1 MWGFLFS
8 LAYLSHP
15 SYIYTIYYNMKNN
28 PIKSIIREE
37 IKRILSEE
45 YQDKYKMV
53 GGLVTNLEI
62 RPQKEILSDI
72 RAITGVTIVSEKE
85 TLPYHEQDKRN
96 FKAVL
101 TVKVDGYPFMKSGGF
116 SREKMGEIA
125 AQIRKVEG
133 VVGFNMNSETV
144 API

>member
-1 MWGFLFS
+1 
-8 LAYLSHP
+8 
-15 SYIYTIYYNMKNN
+15 MKSD
-28 PIKSIIREE
+28 IKQLIREE

-53 GGLVTNLEI
+53 GGLVTNLEA

-85 TLPYHEQDKRN
+85 LLPYNEQDKRN

-101 TVKVDGYPFMKSGGF
+101 TVKVDGYPFIKSGGF
-116 SREKMGEIA
+116 DRDKMEEIA

-133 VVGFNMNSETV
+133 VVGFTMNPET
-144 API
+144 IETI

>member
-1 MWGFLFS
+1 
-8 LAYLSHP
+8 
-15 SYIYTIYYNMKNN
+15 MKSD
-28 PIKSIIREE
+28 IKQLIREE

-53 GGLVTNLEI
+53 GGLVTNLES

-85 TLPYHEQDKRN
+85 LLPYNEQDKRN

-101 TVKVDGYPFMKSGGF
+101 TVKVDGYPFIKSGGF
-116 SREKMGEIA
+116 NRDKMEEIA

-133 VVGFNMNSETV
+133 VVGFTMNPET
-144 API
+144 IETI

>member
-1 MWGFLFS
+1 
-8 LAYLSHP
+8 
-15 SYIYTIYYNMKNN
+15 MKSN
-28 PIKSIIREE
+28 IKQLIREE

-53 GGLVTNLEI
+53 GGLITNLEM

-85 TLPYHEQDKRN
+85 YLDYHEQDKRN
-96 FKAVL
+96 FKATL
-101 TVKVDGYPFMKSGGF
+101 TVKVDGYPFIKAGGF
-116 SREKMGEIA
+116 NRQKMEDIA

-133 VVGFNMNSETV
+133 VVGFNLNPET
-144 API
+144 IETI

>member
-1 MWGFLFS
+1 
-8 LAYLSHP
+8 
-15 SYIYTIYYNMKNN
+15 MKSD
-28 PIKSIIREE
+28 IKQLIREE

-45 YQDKYKMV
+45 YQDKFKMV
-53 GGLVTNLEI
+53 GGLVTNLEM

-85 TLPYHEQDKRN
+85 LLPYNEQDKRN

-101 TVKVDGYPFMKSGGF
+101 TVKVDGYPFIKSGGF
-116 SREKMGEIA
+116 NRDKMEDIA

-133 VVGFNMNSETV
+133 VVGFTMNPET
-144 API
+144 IETI

>member
-8 LAYLSHP
+8 LAYLP
-15 SYIYTIYYNMKNN
+15 PPLYIYTIYHNMKNH

-37 IKRILSEE
+37 IKRILSED
-45 YQDKYKMV
+45 YQDKYKMS
-53 GGLVTNLEI
+53 GGLVTNLEL

-85 TLPYHEQDKRN
+85 LLPYNEQDKRN
-96 FKAVL
+96 FKAIL

-116 SREKMGEIA
+116 NRDKMDDIA

-133 VVGFNMNSETV
+133 VVSFSMNSETI

>member
-1 MWGFLFS
+1 
-8 LAYLSHP
+8 
-15 SYIYTIYYNMKNN
+15 MKSD
-28 PIKSIIREE
+28 IKQLIREE

-53 GGLVTNLEI
+53 GGLVTNLEA

-72 RAITGVTIVSEKE
+72 RAITGITIVSEKE
-85 TLPYHEQDKRN
+85 LLPYNEQDKRN

-101 TVKVDGYPFMKSGGF
+101 TVKVDGYPFIKSGGF
-116 SREKMGEIA
+116 DRKKMEEIA

-133 VVGFNMNSETV
+133 IVGFTMNPET
-144 API
+144 IETI

>member
-8 LAYLSHP
+8 LAYLPHP
-15 SYIYTIYYNMKNN
+15 LYIYTIYHNMKNH
-28 PIKSIIREE
+28 PIKQIIREE
-37 IKRILSEE
+37 IKRILSED
-45 YQDKYKMV
+45 YQDKYKMS
-53 GGLVTNLEI
+53 GGLVTNLEL

-72 RAITGVTIVSEKE
+72 RAITGITIVSEKE
-85 TLPYHEQDKRN
+85 LLPYNEQDKRN
-96 FKAVL
+96 FKAIL

-116 SREKMGEIA
+116 NRDKMDDIA

-133 VVGFNMNSETV
+133 VVNFSMNSETV

>member
-1 MWGFLFS
+1 
-8 LAYLSHP
+8 
-15 SYIYTIYYNMKNN
+15 MKNH
-28 PIKSIIREE
+28 PIKQIIREE

-53 GGLVTNLEI
+53 GGLVTNLEV

-85 TLPYHEQDKRN
+85 LIPYNEQDKRN
-96 FKAVL
+96 FKAIL

-116 SREKMGEIA
+116 SREKMEEIA

>member
-1 MWGFLFS
+1 
-8 LAYLSHP
+8 
-15 SYIYTIYYNMKNN
+15 MKNH
-28 PIKSIIREE
+28 PIKQIIREE

-53 GGLVTNLEI
+53 GGLITNLEI

-85 TLPYHEQDKRN
+85 LIPYNEQDKRK
-96 FKAVL
+96 FKAIL
-101 TVKVDGYPFMKSGGF
+101 TVKVDGYPFIKSGGF
-116 SREKMGEIA
+116 NRDKMDEIA

-133 VVGFNMNSETV
+133 VVGFNMNPET
-144 API
+144 ITSI

>member
-1 MWGFLFS
+1 
-8 LAYLSHP
+8 
-15 SYIYTIYYNMKNN
+15 MK
-28 PIKSIIREE
+28 PDIKQLIREE

-53 GGLVTNLEI
+53 GRLTTNLES

-85 TLPYHEQDKRN
+85 LLPYNEQDKRN

-101 TVKVDGYPFMKSGGF
+101 TVKVDGYPFIKSGGF
-116 SREKMGEIA
+116 NRDKMEEIA

-133 VVGFNMNSETV
+133 VVGFTMNPET
-144 API
+144 IETI

>member
-8 LAYLSHP
+8 LAYP
-15 SYIYTIYYNMKNN
+15 TPPPYIYTIYYNMKNH
-28 PIKSIIREE
+28 PIKQIIREE
-37 IKRILSEE
+37 IKRILSED
-45 YQDKYKMV
+45 YQDKYKMS
-53 GGLVTNLEI
+53 GGLITNLEL

-85 TLPYHEQDKRN
+85 LLPYNEQDKRN
-96 FKAVL
+96 FKAIL

-116 SREKMGEIA
+116 DRDKMEEIA

-133 VVGFNMNSETV
+133 VVGFSMNSDTV